1 MRHSKRIATFLAG
14 ALAALACICGA
25 GGPALAAGPGGE
37 VVTGAWQ
44 HHHAKFS
51 YYGIT
56 SLYSCDALEGKI
68 RSLLLYLGA
77 RKDATVSANGCP
89 RGTSVPGRN
98 AIIEVDF
105 YALAPTTDS
114 QDAVQA
120 QWTPAV
126 VNSARPYFMGRGDCE
141 LIDEMK
147 DLITKNFSLR
157 DPNYRTDC
165 SPHQVGIDDFSIQA
179 QVLKA
184 VPAPRAAKG

>member
-1 MRHSKRIATFLAG
+1 MRHSKRIATSLAG
-14 ALAALACICGA
+14 ALAALACICGT
-25 GGPALAAGPGGE
+25 GGPALAASPSGE

-44 HHHAKFS
+44 HHHANFS

-56 SLYSCDALEGKI
+56 SLYSCDALESNV

-77 RKDATVSANGCP
+77 RKGATVSAYGCP

-114 QDAVQA
+114 PDTVQA

-126 VNSARPYFMGRGDCE
+126 VNSTHPYFMGRGDCE
-141 LIDEMK
+141 LIDAMK

-157 DPNYRTDC
+157 DLNYRTDC
-165 SPHQVGIDDFSIQA
+165 RTHEVNIDDFSIQA

-184 VPAPRAAKG
+184 VPAPRAVKG

>member
-1 MRHSKRIATFLAG
+1 MQQSKRIATCLAG
-14 ALAALACICGA
+14 ALATLAFICGT
-25 GGPALAAGPGGE
+25 GGPADAAAPTGE

-44 HHHAKFS
+44 HRHASFS

-56 SLYSCDALEGKI
+56 SLYSCDALESNV
-68 RSLLLYLGA
+68 RSLLEYLGA
-77 RKDATVSANGCP
+77 RKGATVSANGCP

-105 YALAPTTDS
+105 YALAPATDS
-114 QDAVQA
+114 QETVQA
-120 QWTPAV
+120 QWTPAL
-126 VNSARPYFMGRGDCE
+126 VNSTHPYFMGRGDCE

-157 DPNYRTDC
+157 DLSYRTYC
-165 SPHQVGIDDFSIQA
+165 TPHEVNIDDFSIKA